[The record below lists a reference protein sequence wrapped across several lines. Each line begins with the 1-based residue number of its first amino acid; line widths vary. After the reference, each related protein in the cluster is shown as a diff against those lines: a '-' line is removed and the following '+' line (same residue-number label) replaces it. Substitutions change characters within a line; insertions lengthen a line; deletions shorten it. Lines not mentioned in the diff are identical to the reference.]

1 MPVQPTYPGV
11 YVQELP
17 SGVHT
22 IVGVSTS
29 IALFIGRAIQGPVD
43 EPELCLSYSDY
54 VRVFSADTSFS
65 DMALQVQQFF
75 LNGGSECYVLRIVN
89 ATSTTPGAKAAFAT
103 ALLQNSSAANT
114 LLLVAN
120 SPGASG

>member
-29 IALFIGRAIQGPVD
+29 IALFIGRAIQGPVN

-75 LNGGSECYVLRIVN
+75 LNGGSECYALRVVN
-89 ATSTTPGAKAAFAT
+89 NSTVGSKAVAAQ
-103 ALLQNSSAANT
+103 AILNNSANT
-114 LLLVAN
+114 TQAL
-120 SPGASG
+120 